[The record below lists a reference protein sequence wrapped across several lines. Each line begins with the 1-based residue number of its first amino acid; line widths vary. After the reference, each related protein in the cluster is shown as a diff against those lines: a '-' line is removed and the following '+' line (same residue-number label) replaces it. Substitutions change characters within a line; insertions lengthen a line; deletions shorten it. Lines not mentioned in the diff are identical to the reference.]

1 MEKLKTSVWSMTRM
15 LFSCNEV
22 LKILAGLIRQEKE
35 KGAFILENSKS
46 NGHCLLMTWLAIDLK
61 GNSSQKL
68 LDKQKIK

>member
-46 NGHCLLMTWLAIDLK
+46 NGHCLLMT
-61 GNSSQKL
+61 
-68 LDKQKIK
+68 